1 MFFVRDTSVTT
12 PGSGGYLRS
21 MQIAE
26 IVLGA
31 SHQMVDLS
39 QALIKPRTVHGRL
52 ARRRVMRS
60 LADGPH
66 NAPTVSDGRRKR
78 TAMRYQQ
85 AQALFESVPRVDGF
99 IWERTQ
105 RHGGFAAA
113 RARGIPTVAVAHNIE
128 SLVSNEA
135 LTYAKGGLHG
145 RFAAECAQ
153 LALADHR
160 FVISERDQWLLS
172 LFGIDSS
179 VLPYYPPQRRRLAL
193 ETVRA
198 RRAPCDQNRRFLV
211 MGSAYYPPTY
221 EGMRYI
227 LRVMINS
234 GVLARGITIDVM
246 GFGSERLRQDC
257 DAKGI
262 RFHGSVSDDEMFDL
276 MAATTAAILYQH
288 HGTGALTRVVDFLLA
303 GVPVLANPAA
313 ARSYEHL
320 ADVRVFFDEDD
331 LVESMRGCFPPLA
344 AAVGYPARSA
354 ARFLN
359 SLGSADVGRFD
370 FVNQKHKAS

>member
-1 MFFVRDTSVTT
+1 MHD
-12 PGSGGYLRS
+12 
-21 MQIAE
+21 
-26 IVLGA
+26 
-31 SHQMVDLS
+31 
-39 QALIKPRTVHGRL
+39 RL

-66 NAPTVSDGRRKR
+66 NAPAVSESRRKN

-85 AQALFESVPRVDGF
+85 ACGLFDSVARVDGF

-113 RARGIPTVAVAHNIE
+113 RARGIPTIAVAHNIE
-128 SLVSNEA
+128 SLVADEE
-135 LTYAKGGLHG
+135 LTYAKGGLHD

-179 VLPYYPPQRRRLAL
+179 VLPYYPPQYRHSVLA
-193 ETVRA
+193 TVRA
-198 RRAPCDQNRRFLV
+198 RRNPGDHPRRFLI

-221 EGMRYI
+221 EGMRYL
-227 LRVMINS
+227 LRLIIDS

-257 DAKGI
+257 DATGI
-262 RFHGSVSDDEMFDL
+262 RFHGAVSDAAMFDL
-276 MAATTAAILYQH
+276 MAVTTAAIIYQH

-303 GVPVLANPAA
+303 GVPILANPAA

-320 ADVRVFFDEDD
+320 AGVSVFFEDEDLLERLNTCTHECAPD
-331 LVESMRGCFPPLA
+331 VHYPQRA
-344 AAVGYPARSA
+344 AE
-354 ARFLN
+354 RFLDTLHM
-359 SLGSADVGRFD
+359 SGI
-370 FVNQKHKAS
+370 